1 MSRYERDQFF
11 EALWAMRAGYATR
24 PDDDR
29 GLSLSMADAIRYAEA
44 VMQALDAEEAA
55 ADVEAG
61 AAPAPETTLSGDIRN

>member
-29 GLSLSMADAIRYAEA
+29 GSSLSIGDAILYAEA
-44 VMQALDAEEAA
+44 VMQALDAEESA
-55 ADVEAG
+55 ADVEAD
-61 AAPAPETTLSGDIRN
+61 APFATESTASGDSRD